1 MPRCQTVKDYL
12 PFCVYFPPMSVDC
25 LSLMRVTSSL
35 CWVNHFKTVSI
46 KLFICHLLSEQ
57 SSIKPHIYRF
67 YVHKLSLVW
76 LLPMIYFHTLGL
88 VQYSSQELAF
98 SLIKRQRYIVKNILQ
113 LLKCYFCLGYFTY
126 SFFVISSIFFCQ
138 GTQIHEDYLLENCYI
153 YFGVALWKCL
163 HLLWDVALCNTMF
176 LGDYNYFFISAI
188 RRPLCL
194 TFFWNYI

>member
-1 MPRCQTVKDYL
+1 MQCTWIQTDLFLILAHDILRSISCQPTAFWLDDCITSDTEIHPCHDAKL
-12 PFCVYFPPMSVDC
+12 SRIISLGFLCVYFPPMSVDC

-46 KLFICHLLSEQ
+46 KLFICHLLCEQ

-98 SLIKRQRYIVKNILQ
+98 SLIKRQRYIV
-113 LLKCYFCLGYFTY
+113 
-126 SFFVISSIFFCQ
+126 
-138 GTQIHEDYLLENCYI
+138 
-153 YFGVALWKCL
+153 
-163 HLLWDVALCNTMF
+163 
-176 LGDYNYFFISAI
+176 
-188 RRPLCL
+188 
-194 TFFWNYI
+194 